1 MHMSGSCRQQM
12 GASPRLLSSQF
23 LSNLKGT
30 EAYAH
35 QVMAGHCSHV
45 HSPSSCM
52 FFPPDVNFT
61 HPHIHFFMQLE
72 RRGVPIPEDGGTI
85 SDPQLLMEVMEQ
97 REQIEETDDP
107 VVLQTML
114 QENKLLQ
121 QATTEVRSTA
131 PHALDHTGNSLL
143 MA

>member
-1 MHMSGSCRQQM
+1 MFALSHGRTLQQ
-12 GASPRLLSSQF
+12 F
-23 LSNLKGT
+23 
-30 EAYAH
+30 AY
-35 QVMAGHCSHV
+35 
-45 HSPSSCM
+45 PL
-52 FFPPDVNFT
+52 
-61 HPHIHFFMQLE
+61 QLE

-85 SDPQLLMEVMEQ
+85 SDPHLLMEVMEQ

-131 PHALDHTGNSLL
+131 AQAHSCSGNSLC
-143 MA
+143 AAASVR